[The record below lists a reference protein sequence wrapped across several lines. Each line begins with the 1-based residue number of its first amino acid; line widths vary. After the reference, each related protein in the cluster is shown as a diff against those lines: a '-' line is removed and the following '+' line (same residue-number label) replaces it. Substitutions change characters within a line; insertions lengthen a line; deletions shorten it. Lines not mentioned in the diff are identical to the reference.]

1 MNFQRADTED
11 IPQLVDMRVAYIKCD
26 QGEVTE
32 SDLAAMQTKLPEYFQ
47 KHLNKDL
54 IAFIAK
60 DNGRIAATAFL
71 LVVEKPSNPH
81 FINGKVGEV
90 LNVYTSDEY
99 RHKGLATAL
108 MNDLIAYAS
117 ENNLDHVDLSATE
130 DGYPL
135 YKKLGFKDSASSYME
150 MRYQF

>member
-11 IPQLVDMRVAYIKCD
+11 IPQLVDMRVAYIKFD

-54 IAFIAK
+54 IAFVAK
-60 DNGRIAATAFL
+60 DNGRIAATAFM

-108 MNDLIAYAS
+108 MNDLIAYAA
-117 ENNLDHVDLSATE
+117 ENNLDDVDLSATE

-135 YKKLGFKDSASSYME
+135 DKKLGFKDSVSSYIE

>member
-32 SDLAAMQTKLPEYFQ
+32 SDLAAMQTKLPEYLQ
-47 KHLNKDL
+47 RHLNKDL
-54 IAFIAK
+54 IAFVAK
-60 DNGRIAATAFL
+60 DNGRIVATAFL

-108 MNDLIAYAS
+108 MNDLIAYAA

-130 DGYPL
+130 DGYHRGRSCQMCTDR
-135 YKKLGFKDSASSYME
+135 K
-150 MRYQF
+150 RV